1 MSSIFPF
8 KSIENEHDVYNGK
21 DSTKKFCEFKR
32 ASNEDNIFQK
42 KKNEVISKQTTE
54 IIWYIWPC
62 SKEKKKSKKI
72 TAQGLAWQASLKKA
86 K

>member
-32 ASNEDNIFQK
+32 ASNEDIFQK
-42 KKNEVISKQTTE
+42 KKNEVISKRTTE
-54 IIWYIWPC
+54 IIWYI
-62 SKEKKKSKKI
+62 
-72 TAQGLAWQASLKKA
+72 
-86 K
+86 